1 MGRLSPYE
9 GNGVD
14 KFFQTEE
21 GVSWIWDAGT
31 HHESCC
37 DCGLVHK
44 VKYVPVDSRGK
55 PIRGARLRITVW
67 RHRRLTAQQ
76 RKRLKKGVVIV

>member
-9 GNGVD
+9 GNGVC
-14 KFFQTEE
+14 KFFNVKD
-21 GVSWIWDAGT
+21 GVPWTWDAGT